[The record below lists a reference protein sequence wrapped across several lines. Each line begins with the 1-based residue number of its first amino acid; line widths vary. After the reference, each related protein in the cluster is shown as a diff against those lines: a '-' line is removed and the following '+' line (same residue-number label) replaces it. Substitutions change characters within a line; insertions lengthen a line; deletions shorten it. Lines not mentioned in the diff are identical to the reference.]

1 MEKVANKEYKLI
13 GKIESINKGQAF
25 CNMTFILEDDSRINI
40 KLEDF
45 DDSVLY
51 VGKVYQVECIGVAK
65 NEDVVLK
72 ITEAKP
78 VEEICSGTELEKI
91 CLKFYKYA
99 PIPMNVLQK
108 EIEKKISR
116 IENPVIRKITNSIYK
131 KNKNMFYTHPAGTKF
146 HHAYVGGLGYHTLTM
161 LKLADPYVEIYPFLN
176 KDLIYA
182 GIILH
187 DMGKLKEITGVDG
200 EYTTEGQ
207 LLGHLVMEAI
217 DINLEA
223 SKLGF
228 SDKEEALLLK
238 HMIIS
243 HHGQYNFG
251 SPKKPMTAEA
261 MLLWYIDSIDSK
273 LTALGDELEN
283 TNKGEWTS
291 VIAMLDKMKFYK
303 HKL

>member
-1 MEKVANKEYKLI
+1 MNKVANKEYKII
-13 GKIESINKGQAF
+13 GKVESINKGQAF
-25 CNMTFILEDDSRINI
+25 CNMTFILEDDSRVNVKID
-40 KLEDF
+40 DF
-45 DDSVLY
+45 DYSNIY
-51 VGKVYQVECIGVAK
+51 VGRVYQIEVIGVMK
-65 NEDVVLK
+65 NDDVVLK
-72 ITEAKP
+72 IKSSKP
-78 VEEICSGTELEKI
+78 IEEVYSDLELENV
-91 CLKFYKYA
+91 CMKFYKYA
-99 PIPMNVLQK
+99 PIQMSILQK
-108 EIEKKISR
+108 EIEKR
-116 IENPVIRKITNSIYK
+116 IGQIVNPIIKEITNSIYD
-131 KNKNMFYTHPAGTKF
+131 KNKNSFYTHPAGTKF
-146 HHAYVGGLGYHTLTM
+146 HHAYVGGLGHHTLTM

-207 LLGHLVMEAI
+207 LLGHLVIEVV

-223 SKLGF
+223 SKLGYEN
-228 SDKEEALLLK
+228 SEEAMLLK

-273 LTALGDELEN
+273 LTALGDELVN
-283 TNKGEWTS
+283 TNNGEWTTM
-291 VIAMLDKMKFYK
+291 INMLDKMKFYK
-303 HKL
+303 PKL